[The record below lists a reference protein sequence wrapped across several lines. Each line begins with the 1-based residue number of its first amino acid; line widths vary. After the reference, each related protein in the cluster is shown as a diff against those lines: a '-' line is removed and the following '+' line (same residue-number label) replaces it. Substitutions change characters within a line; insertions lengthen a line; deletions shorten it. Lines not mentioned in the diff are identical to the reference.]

1 MDIMSA
7 RKKNVVLGIEG
18 GVDTMNEETNTKGIK
33 TLEQIKE
40 EFKNT
45 DKEKIIEMFY
55 NQGMQMI
62 KIANKLE
69 EINDLIEG
77 EGY

>member
-1 MDIMSA
+1 MDIMNV
-7 RKKNVVLGIEG
+7 RKRNVELGIEG
-18 GVDTMNEETNTKGIK
+18 GVDIMNEETNTKGIK

>member
-1 MDIMSA
+1 
-7 RKKNVVLGIEG
+7 
-18 GVDTMNEETNTKGIK
+18 MNEETNTKGIK